1 MLKYIQVQM
10 VIIVD
15 YSSAYVH
22 LEYSRNGWIVYC
34 EPTVGISYFGK
45 DWTGLDCRVGGQ
57 RTLMKML
64 IHILALFAM

>member
-1 MLKYIQVQM
+1 MLKYIQVRM

-34 EPTVGISYFGK
+34 EPTVGISYLVR
-45 DWTGLDCRVGGQ
+45 TGLDWTAEWEVKE
-57 RTLMKML
+57 L
-64 IHILALFAM
+64 